1 MTDYTAL
8 SDLGFFDDYFSN
20 TYPQPPTSLYSTPSS
35 NMLSTVDPTL
45 TTLDVAT
52 PFAQDSQVT
61 FMPSPSPSF
70 ASSSSSSPC
79 PSTGSPSSCPSP
91 FKNKLPAPIVDNL
104 VPNTTTTATTTTIN
118 TTTWPDVAPMNIK
131 GLSQF
136 DLAQVHQSQYELQN
150 ANLDDIFS
158 FASTPAS
165 YLTAATH
172 ALTGHGSPM
181 IPFIPP
187 PYHVHMQQLHRSPH
201 FQQPQGIATSS
212 GLDKL
217 GCPVSSTLT
226 PQEPVL
232 SPPITTM
239 APTSMP
245 PIPMT
250 LAPTTSMP
258 PHTQAPQPP
267 NMPSSPLRP
276 LAIGLKTIKI
286 TKPRKPSK
294 AAIKA
299 AAGMGVRCH
308 NCAAT
313 VTPLWR
319 RSANNEPLCNACGLY
334 LKLHA
339 MHRPKH
345 LQQIASGGASGS
357 GRGKTT
363 KVLLEQ
369 EYPSKENA
377 SSLAP
382 LSQTLPTASS
392 MPPSCTNCET
402 TLTPLWR
409 KDDAGEI
416 LCNACGLYY
425 KLHNRHRPISLKRNV
440 IRRRSRY
447 ESKVV
452 APPSPAPSSPAPPVY
467 ASHVSLQAQAEL
479 VHAQI
484 QAQAVQ
490 LHAWNHLERSQFV
503 MPYQSISS

>member
-1 MTDYTAL
+1 MAVYSAL
-8 SDLGFFDDYFSN
+8 SDLGFFDDYSFSN
-20 TYPQPPTSLYSTPSS
+20 TCPQPPTSLYSTPSS
-35 NMLSTVDPTL
+35 NMLSTVDPTF
-45 TTLDVAT
+45 TTLDLAT
-52 PFAQDSQVT
+52 PFDQDSQVT

-79 PSTGSPSSCPSP
+79 PSMGSPSSCPSP
-91 FKNKLPAPIVDNL
+91 FNELTAPNVDNV

-118 TTTWPDVAPMNIK
+118 TNTWPDDAPMHIK

-136 DLAQVHQSQYELQN
+136 DLAQVYQSQYELQN
-150 ANLDDIFS
+150 ANLDDVFS

-172 ALTGHGSPM
+172 ALTGHGPAM

-187 PYHVHMQQLHRSPH
+187 PYHVQMQQLHRSPH
-201 FQQPQGIATSS
+201 FQQPQGIDTSS

-217 GCPVSSTLT
+217 GCPVSSILT
-226 PQEPVL
+226 TQEPVL

-239 APTSMP
+239 APTSMS

-258 PHTQAPQPP
+258 PHSQVPQPP

-345 LQQIASGGASGS
+345 LQQIASGGASEGE
-357 GRGKTT
+357 RGKAT

-369 EYPSKENA
+369 EYPSKEDA
-377 SSLAP
+377 SSYVP
-382 LSQTLPTASS
+382 LSQTLPTTSS
-392 MPPSCTNCET
+392 MPPSCTNCKT

-425 KLHNRHRPISLKRNV
+425 KLHHRHRPISLKRNV

-452 APPSPAPSSPAPPVY
+452 APPSPAPTVY
-467 ASHVSLQAQAEL
+467 APHMSLQAQAQL

-484 QAQAVQ
+484 QAQVQ
-490 LHAWNHLERSQFV
+490 AIQHHAWNHFESSQFV
-503 MPYQSISS
+503 SPYQSISS